1 MKISSEEGKQIKF
14 AYHLSLRG
22 QKDDR
27 RVTSPLSS
35 LKEGEEYLKM
45 YIDAIERPSWE
56 KPWWEKGSKGGIGPE
71 YEVGRGGDNVRR
83 PFLG

>member
-1 MKISSEEGKQIKF
+1 MKISSEGSELIKF

-27 RVTSPLSS
+27 RVRRPLSS

-56 KPWWEKGSKGGIGPE
+56 KPW
-71 YEVGRGGDNVRR
+71 
-83 PFLG
+83 

>member
-1 MKISSEEGKQIKF
+1 MKISQLTFKDMKISSEESEQIKF

-27 RVTSPLSS
+27 RVTRPLSS

-56 KPWWEKGSKGGIGPE
+56 KPW
-71 YEVGRGGDNVRR
+71 
-83 PFLG
+83 